1 MAIFF
6 NENSKEFHLQ
16 NSKISYI
23 IKILKNNQL
32 GQIYYGKRINHR
44 NSFEH
49 LFKIKRRVLTSCL
62 YEGDLEYS
70 LELIKQEY
78 PSYGT
83 SDYREPAFQIK
94 QQNGSKVTNFQ
105 YKSHNI
111 YEGKPKLEGL
121 PAVYVE
127 DNKEAE
133 TLEVVLEDELIN
145 SQLILYYTIF
155 EDYPVI
161 IRSAKFINNGQEDL
175 TLLRAMSMC
184 CDLPD
189 SNFEMLQLSGAWAR
203 ETYVKTRKLETGIQS
218 ISSTRGSSST
228 NHNPFI
234 ALKRTET
241 NEYLGEVYGFSFVYS
256 GNFLAQVEVDY
267 DNVSRVT
274 MGINP
279 FDFSWT
285 LKTGESFQTPE
296 VVMVY
301 SDKGLNDM
309 SQIYH
314 RLYRNRLA
322 RGKWRNER
330 RPVLI
335 NSWEATYFNFNEEK
349 IVNAAKAS
357 YDLGIELFV
366 LDDGWFGKRDDDTTS
381 LGDWYPDKR
390 KLPNGIKGVAEK
402 INAFGMKF
410 GLWFEPE
417 MISRESELYK
427 KHPDWVM
434 KTKGRNQCHGRNQ
447 YVLDFS
453 NKEVVDYIYEAMSKI
468 LRDDKVSYVKWDCN
482 RNLSEIYSQAY
493 PPERQGEIAHRYILG
508 VYALYERLINEFPN
522 VLFES
527 CASGGGRFD
536 PGMLYYAP
544 QAWASDDT
552 DAVERL
558 KIQYGSSMVYPLSS
572 IGSHVAAS
580 PNHQVGR
587 TVPMHT
593 RANAA
598 YFGTFGYEVDLNT
611 LTEKEKLEVKED
623 IKFYKQYSKLIHD
636 GLFYRL
642 RSPFEGDGNIV
653 SWMVVSEDKNEALLA
668 IYNILLKP
676 NDGYYRIL
684 LKGLNPQFKYSISG
698 CDDIFFGD
706 ELMNVG
712 FIFDQDFL
720 KNTPN
725 ERMGDFMSRVFVIKS
740 TGSHRIKVSRAK

>member
-6 NENSKEFHLQ
+6 NGNSKEFHLQ

-83 SDYREPAFQIK
+83 SDYREPAFQVK
-94 QQNGSKVTNFQ
+94 QRNGSKVTDFQ
-105 YKSHNI
+105 YKFHNI

-133 TLEVVLEDELIN
+133 TLEVVLEDKLIN

-155 EDYPVI
+155 EDCPVI
-161 IRSAKFINNGQEDL
+161 TRSAKFINNGPEDL

-203 ETYVKTRKLETGIQS
+203 ERYIKTRKLETGIQS
-218 ISSTRGSSST
+218 ISSTRGSSSA

-234 ALKRTET
+234 ALKRPET
-241 NEYLGEVYGFSFVYS
+241 NEYLGEVYGFSLVYS

-279 FDFSWT
+279 FDFSWA

-309 SQIYH
+309 SQTYH

-335 NSWEATYFNFNEEK
+335 NSWEATYFNFDEEK
-349 IVNAAKAS
+349 IVNTAKAS
-357 YDLGIELFV
+357 YELGIELFV

-390 KLPNGIKGVAEK
+390 KLPDGIKGVAEK
-402 INAFGMKF
+402 INSFGMKF

-417 MISRESELYK
+417 MISKESELYK
-427 KHPDWVM
+427 SHPDWVI
-434 KTKGRNQCHGRNQ
+434 KTKGRRQCHGRNQ

-453 NKEVVDYIYEAMSKI
+453 NKEVVDYIYEVMSKM
-468 LRDDKVSYVKWDCN
+468 LRDAPISYVKWDCN
-482 RNLSEIYSQAY
+482 RNLSEIYSRAY

-508 VYALYERLINEFPN
+508 VYSLYERLIDEFPYI
-522 VLFES
+522 LFES

-544 QAWASDDT
+544 QAWTSDDT

-572 IGSHVAAS
+572 MGSHVAAS

-593 RANAA
+593 RANVA
-598 YFGTFGYEVDLNT
+598 YFGTFGYEIDLNT
-611 LTEKEKLEVKED
+611 LTEKEKLEVKKD
-623 IKFYKQYSKLIHD
+623 IKFYKQYSKLIND
-636 GLFYRL
+636 GFFYRL

-653 SWMVVSEDKNEALLA
+653 SWMVVSDDKKEALLA
-668 IYNILLKP
+668 IYNILSKP

-684 LKGLNPQFKYSISG
+684 LKGLNPQFKYSIFG

-712 FIFDQDFL
+712 FIFDQDSL
-720 KNTPN
+720 KNNPN
-725 ERMGDFMSRVFVIKS
+725 ERVGDFMSRVFVI
-740 TGSHRIKVSRAK
+740 RADK